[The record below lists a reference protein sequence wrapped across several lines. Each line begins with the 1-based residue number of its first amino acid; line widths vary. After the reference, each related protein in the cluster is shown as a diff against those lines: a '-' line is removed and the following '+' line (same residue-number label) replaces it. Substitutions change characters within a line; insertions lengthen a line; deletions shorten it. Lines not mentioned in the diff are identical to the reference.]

1 MIGFIGAGKVGSSLS
16 RFFYEYYV
24 HKGINLL
31 APSSIYS
38 KHVTSANETI
48 SLLKKISCNQAT
60 ACIPKVANSIAELVK
75 NSDFIFITVPD
86 SVISFVD
93 EELYLLGKEALKD
106 KLLVHC
112 SGVLSAISAF
122 KKSSELTDTVSLHPM
137 LAFNSKETSID
148 SIQKAFFTLE
158 GSNTGIQKIKFL
170 LNETGIQ
177 HTVLSSDAS
186 PDDLKAKY
194 HLASV
199 LVSNCVVGL
208 FSMGQDLLCE
218 CGFSKDDALKA
229 LTPLFINN
237 ANNIIAQGVTHAL
250 TGPVLRN
257 DAITLKK
264 HMNCL
269 NDNDIDLYRLL
280 SQKLY
285 EISKNINPQKD
296 YNEIK
301 NLLFSEDKNK

>member
-31 APSSIYS
+31 ALSSIYS

-48 SLLKKISCNQAT
+48 SLLKRYPVIKQQLAYQKSQTLQLNLS
-60 ACIPKVANSIAELVK
+60 KFRLH
-75 NSDFIFITVPD
+75 FITVPD

-148 SIQKAFFTLE
+148 SIQKAFL
-158 GSNTGIQKIKFL
+158 
-170 LNETGIQ
+170 
-177 HTVLSSDAS
+177 H
-186 PDDLKAKY
+186 
-194 HLASV
+194 
-199 LVSNCVVGL
+199 
-208 FSMGQDLLCE
+208 
-218 CGFSKDDALKA
+218 
-229 LTPLFINN
+229 
-237 ANNIIAQGVTHAL
+237 
-250 TGPVLRN
+250 
-257 DAITLKK
+257 
-264 HMNCL
+264 
-269 NDNDIDLYRLL
+269 
-280 SQKLY
+280 
-285 EISKNINPQKD
+285 QKD
-296 YNEIK
+296 LI
-301 NLLFSEDKNK
+301 LVFKNKVPS

>member
-1 MIGFIGAGKVGSSLS
+1 M
-16 RFFYEYYV
+16 
-24 HKGINLL
+24 
-31 APSSIYS
+31 
-38 KHVTSANETI
+38 
-48 SLLKKISCNQAT
+48 
-60 ACIPKVANSIAELVK
+60 
-75 NSDFIFITVPD
+75 
-86 SVISFVD
+86 
-93 EELYLLGKEALKD
+93 
-106 KLLVHC
+106 
-112 SGVLSAISAF
+112 
-122 KKSSELTDTVSLHPM
+122 
-137 LAFNSKETSID
+137 
-148 SIQKAFFTLE
+148 
-158 GSNTGIQKIKFL
+158 
-170 LNETGIQ
+170 
-177 HTVLSSDAS
+177 
-186 PDDLKAKY
+186 
-194 HLASV
+194 

-237 ANNIIAQGVTHAL
+237 ANNIVAQGVTHAL

>member
-31 APSSIYS
+31 SLSSIYS
-38 KHVTSANETI
+38 KHVTSANKTI

-75 NSDFIFITVPD
+75 NSDIIFVTVPD

-93 EELYLLGKEALKD
+93 AELSLLGKEALKD
-106 KLLVHC
+106 KILVHC
-112 SGVLSAISAF
+112 SGVLSASSAF
-122 KKSSELTDTVSLHPM
+122 KKSSKLTDTVSLHPM

-158 GSNTGIQKIKFL
+158 GSNTGIQKIKII
-170 LNETGIQ
+170 LNETGLH
-177 HTVLSSDAS
+177 HTELSADDSQ
-186 PDDLKAKY
+186 DDLKAKY

-208 FSMGQDLLCE
+208 FSMGQELLCQ

-237 ANNIIAQGVTHAL
+237 ADNIITQGVTHAL

-257 DAITLKK
+257 DAITVKK
-264 HMNCL
+264 HINCL
-269 NDNDIDLYRLL
+269 NDHDRELYRLL

-285 EISKNINPQKD
+285 EISKNKNPQKD

-301 NLLFSEDKNK
+301 NLLFSEDKK

>member
-1 MIGFIGAGKVGSSLS
+1 
-16 RFFYEYYV
+16 
-24 HKGINLL
+24 
-31 APSSIYS
+31 
-38 KHVTSANETI
+38 
-48 SLLKKISCNQAT
+48 
-60 ACIPKVANSIAELVK
+60 
-75 NSDFIFITVPD
+75 
-86 SVISFVD
+86 
-93 EELYLLGKEALKD
+93 
-106 KLLVHC
+106 
-112 SGVLSAISAF
+112 
-122 KKSSELTDTVSLHPM
+122 M

-158 GSNTGIQKIKFL
+158 GSNTGIQTIKTI
-170 LNETGIQ
+170 LNETGLH
-177 HTVLSSDAS
+177 HTELSADTS

-208 FSMGQDLLCE
+208 FSMGQELLCQ

-237 ANNIIAQGVTHAL
+237 ADNIITQGVTHAL

-257 DAITLKK
+257 DAITVKK
-264 HMNCL
+264 HINCL
-269 NDNDIDLYRLL
+269 NGHDRELYRLL

-285 EISKNINPQKD
+285 EISKNKNPQKD

-301 NLLFSEDKNK
+301 NLLFSEDKK

>member
-31 APSSIYS
+31 ALSSIYS

-137 LAFNSKETSID
+137 LAFNSK
-148 SIQKAFFTLE
+148 
-158 GSNTGIQKIKFL
+158 
-170 LNETGIQ
+170 
-177 HTVLSSDAS
+177 
-186 PDDLKAKY
+186 
-194 HLASV
+194 
-199 LVSNCVVGL
+199 
-208 FSMGQDLLCE
+208 
-218 CGFSKDDALKA
+218 
-229 LTPLFINN
+229 
-237 ANNIIAQGVTHAL
+237 
-250 TGPVLRN
+250 
-257 DAITLKK
+257 
-264 HMNCL
+264 
-269 NDNDIDLYRLL
+269 RL
-280 SQKLY
+280 Q
-285 EISKNINPQKD
+285 
-296 YNEIK
+296 
-301 NLLFSEDKNK
+301 

>member
-31 APSSIYS
+31 ALSSIYS

-106 KLLVHC
+106 KLLVNC

-137 LAFNSKETSID
+137 LAFNSKG
-148 SIQKAFFTLE
+148 FFY
-158 GSNTGIQKIKFL
+158 IRRI
-170 LNETGIQ
+170 
-177 HTVLSSDAS
+177 
-186 PDDLKAKY
+186 
-194 HLASV
+194 
-199 LVSNCVVGL
+199 
-208 FSMGQDLLCE
+208 
-218 CGFSKDDALKA
+218 
-229 LTPLFINN
+229 
-237 ANNIIAQGVTHAL
+237 
-250 TGPVLRN
+250 
-257 DAITLKK
+257 
-264 HMNCL
+264 
-269 NDNDIDLYRLL
+269 
-280 SQKLY
+280 
-285 EISKNINPQKD
+285 
-296 YNEIK
+296 
-301 NLLFSEDKNK
+301 